1 MPNIYLRPEHANIK
15 FPKWLPVPDTAS
27 GMASGAR
34 YRFGNGFVCPVP
46 LRERLCVPGTT
57 SGTAS
62 CARYRFGNGFKCPV
76 LLREWL
82 RVPESSSER
91 FYSPSKGPSGY
102 SRSYFGNFM
111 LLATYMAFSFLPI
124 FLCGIIFFSHLSD

>member
-46 LRERLCVPGTT
+46 LRERLCVPGTA

-62 CARYRFGNGFKCPV
+62 GARYHF
-76 LLREWL
+76 
-82 RVPESSSER
+82 
-91 FYSPSKGPSGY
+91 GY
-102 SRSYFGNFM
+102 SKLLWEFYVTGYRYGILFFAYLSMWDYFLFT
-111 LLATYMAFSFLPI
+111 LEPI
-124 FLCGIIFFSHLSD
+124 QLK